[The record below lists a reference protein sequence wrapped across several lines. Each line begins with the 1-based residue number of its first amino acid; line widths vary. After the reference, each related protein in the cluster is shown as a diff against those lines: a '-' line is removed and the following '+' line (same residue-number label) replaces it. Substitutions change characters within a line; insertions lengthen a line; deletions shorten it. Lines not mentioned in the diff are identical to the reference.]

1 MSDAAKGARVPQV
14 LAQPSAGFEH
24 PGVDHPPFAH
34 PVDPATPAP
43 AATPALTPILITNAR
58 ALTLLMG
65 RRPRRGDDLAELSI
79 LPRADVLIEN
89 GKISGVM
96 PSPSALRDIQ
106 KPGVRVIDANG
117 DVLMPGLIDCH
128 THACWAG
135 SRIDEWEQKLAG
147 ASYLDILKRG
157 GGIMSTVNAVR
168 KASQAELT
176 SLLLERLFRMLEN
189 GTTTIEV
196 KSGYGLSTHDEIKML
211 RAIHD
216 AAPKFPGTI
225 IATALLGHAL
235 DPAEGREDFI
245 RKTIHETLPAVSS
258 EFPRM
263 AIDAYCETAAWS
275 PGECQELFDAAIA
288 REHPIRVHCDQFN
301 SLGMT
306 STAALRGYMSVD
318 HLEAVSPAQVEAL
331 GKSGTA
337 GVLLPVCGFHLDGRY
352 APARALASKGVIL
365 AIASNLNPGSAP
377 CYSMQFVI
385 QVAVR
390 NLGLS
395 VGEAIAASTV
405 NAAHVL
411 GMADRG
417 VIGPGQR
424 ADLLL
429 LKTSDER
436 ELAYEVGLNH
446 ARLVIVGGRV
456 VRER

>member
-1 MSDAAKGARVPQV
+1 MSQATSQLVRPSATPP
-14 LAQPSAGFEH
+14 AQPPPSDIE
-24 PGVDHPPFAH
+24 PVHPPFAH
-34 PVDPATPAP
+34 PVKPGVPAP
-43 AATPALTPILITNAR
+43 VSTPVITPILITNAR

-65 RRPRRGDDLAELSI
+65 RRPRRADDFSELSI

-89 GKISGVM
+89 GKVTGVM
-96 PSPSALRDIQ
+96 PSPSALRDLQ
-106 KPGVRVIDANG
+106 KPGLRVIDANG
-117 DVLMPGLIDCH
+117 DVLIPGLIDCH

-135 SRIDEWEQKLAG
+135 SRVDEWEQKLAG

-157 GGIMSTVNAVR
+157 GGIMSTVAAVR

-176 SLLLERLFRMLEN
+176 SLLLERLMRMLDN

-235 DPAEGREDFI
+235 DPAEGREDFV
-245 RKTIHETLPAVSS
+245 RKTVHETLPAVSQ
-258 EFPRM
+258 EFPGI

-275 PGECQELFDAAIA
+275 PGECQELFDKAYAL
-288 REHPIRVHCDQFN
+288 EHPIRVHTDQFN
-301 SLGMT
+301 ALGMT
-306 STAALRGYMSVD
+306 GTAALRGFLSVD
-318 HLEAVSPAQVEAL
+318 HLEATTPAQIEVL
-331 GKSGTA
+331 GKSGTSA
-337 GVLLPVCGFHLDGRY
+337 VLLPVCGFHLDGRY
-352 APARALASKGVIL
+352 APARALASKGTIL

-385 QVAVR
+385 QLGVR
-390 NLGLS
+390 HLGLS
-395 VGEAIAASTV
+395 LGEAIVASTV

-411 GMADRG
+411 GLGDRG

-424 ADLLL
+424 ADLVLL
-429 LKTSDER
+429 RTSDER
-436 ELAYEVGLNH
+436 DLAYELGTNQ
-446 ARLVIVGGRV
+446 ARMVIVGGRV
-456 VRER
+456 IRER